1 MKKLKLKTG
10 ILLFTGILTLGLFY
24 SCAHEATG
32 VSEIK
37 ELSFECEVLP
47 IFQNNCAISGCH
59 NSSDR
64 EAELDFSNYDG
75 IIKAVTPNEPKN
87 SEIYNVITDMWFNT
101 MPPSP
106 HNVLSKE
113 QRTKI
118 AVWIEQGAKNT
129 KCN

>member
-1 MKKLKLKTG
+1 MKQLKFTSG
-10 ILLFTGILTLGLFY
+10 MILFLGMISLGFMF
-24 SCAHEATG
+24 SCAHDATG

-37 ELSFECEVLP
+37 EVSFECEVLP
-47 IFQNNCAISGCH
+47 IFQSNCTMSACH
-59 NSSDR
+59 NSSDK
-64 EAELDFSNYDG
+64 EAEFDFSNYDG
-75 IIKAVTPNEPKN
+75 IMKAVTPNEPKS
-87 SEIYNVITDMWFNT
+87 SEIYNVITDMWFVT